1 MDVHLSIHG
10 RQGLAGQLYR
20 QLRAGIVD
28 GRLAPGE
35 RLPSTRDLATQLGVS
50 RKTTLDVFER
60 LIAEGYLRSRAGD
73 GTFVAHEMTGLA
85 PSPSPLSPSPGSGS
99 IWEALPDALPHTPSG
114 ATLTFDFVGG
124 VTDKG
129 LFPFD
134 KWRGCV
140 SHALRVQ
147 ARGRGS
153 YRVP

>member
-1 MDVHLSIHG
+1 
-10 RQGLAGQLYR
+10 
-20 QLRAGIVD
+20 
-28 GRLAPGE
+28 
-35 RLPSTRDLATQLGVS
+35 
-50 RKTTLDVFER
+50 DVFER

-153 YRVP
+153 YRDPAGEQELRLAVSRYLASSRAVVSNWQD